1 MTYIPPKL
9 VITEAIEIKVR
20 GGKEDFHD
28 ISHHNKVLE
37 HLVVSVTKSLHDP
50 GNCHGDV
57 GREEHEGHH
66 EQQPYEAPVFFGEV
80 IILWL

>member
-9 VITEAIEIKVR
+9 VITAAIEIKVG
-20 GGKEDFHD
+20 GGKEDLHD

-37 HLVVSVTKSLHDP
+37 HLVVSVTESLHDP
-50 GNCHGDV
+50 GNRHRDV
-57 GREEHEGHH
+57 GREEHERHH
-66 EQQPYEAPVFFGEV
+66 EQQPNEAPVLFGEV